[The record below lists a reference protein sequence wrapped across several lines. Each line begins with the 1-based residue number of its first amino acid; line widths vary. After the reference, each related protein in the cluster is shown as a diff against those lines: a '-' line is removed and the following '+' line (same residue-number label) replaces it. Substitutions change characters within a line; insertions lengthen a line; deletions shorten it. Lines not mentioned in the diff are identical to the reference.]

1 MKTHRKSSGSIMR
14 KYYQLILVIVCFISI
29 ITLLIYRH
37 EYYRLRYVLEVL
49 NFFGKPG
56 LSEIEFCGPGFNATM
71 LSEIVRNTSM
81 EVRETPPLFQQID
94 DNFYSY
100 SSFLR
105 SYKKYEN
112 LTPLHAHSIDSIVI
126 GKADVKPNFRC
137 NIWLE
142 NSDKP
147 KASRFSYKIVSEAI
161 NGYSLY
167 IFQCYLNKN
176 LGKPTGVSFYINDY
190 NINPIHAPINRLIQV
205 NTKRKPRESSSIR
218 FVNNI
223 VPAVCVIP
231 NQVPIVS
238 RDQFIEFLVFYHM
251 MGVNHFTIYDTM
263 ISEDIIRRLNLLPPD
278 ITQWEIQF
286 FPLNYPYV
294 FAKSYDIVRNAIE
307 LDCLF
312 RHFRI
317 DKEES
322 NKASHAMV
330 LSWDEFLVPRV
341 HSNIR
346 AILDDF
352 DPTRKL
358 RSVKV
363 KPLLFCLNQ
372 EIDSNTDDG
381 YPDIMRKTHYYI
393 TPQELK
399 SIAIRNLDSMM
410 IFEDLF
416 NLTSGIKQAPVE
428 ILAVHK
434 YTECRDPKGYHLNGV
449 GYNETQMQVFQHKFE
464 GAMLRF
470 GQSLVSDRI
479 YRLYRSG
486 QIWEKTNNEFVRD
499 ML

>member
-1 MKTHRKSSGSIMR
+1 MKTHRKSSGNIMR

-105 SYKKYEN
+105 SYQKYDK
-112 LTPLHAHSIDSIVI
+112 LVQTHAHNIDTIVV
-126 GKADVKPNFRC
+126 GKANVLPNFRC

-142 NSDKP
+142 NSDEPKP
-147 KASRFSYKIVSEAI
+147 GRFNYKIVSKESPS
-161 NGYSLY
+161 YHLY
-167 IFQCYLNKN
+167 IFQCLLNKN
-176 LGKPTGVSFYINDY
+176 LGTPKGVSFYVNDF
-190 NINPIHAPINRLIQV
+190 NITPIHAPINRLIQV
-205 NTKRKPRESSSIR
+205 NTKRKPREKSSIK

-223 VPAVCVIP
+223 VPAICVIP
-231 NQVPIVS
+231 NQVPLVS
-238 RDQFIEFLVFYHM
+238 RDAFIEFLVFHHM
-251 MGVNHFTIYDTM
+251 MGVNHFTIYDSM
-263 ISEDIIRRLNLLPPD
+263 ISEDIIRRLNLLPSD
-278 ITQWEIQF
+278 ITQWNIQF

-294 FAKSYDIVRNAIE
+294 FAKSYSIVRDAIE

-312 RHFRI
+312 RHFRL
-317 DKEES
+317 DKEET
-322 NKASHAMV
+322 NRASHAMV

-341 HSNIR
+341 HSNIK
-346 AILDDF
+346 AVVDDF
-352 DPTRKL
+352 DPTRRL
-358 RSVKV
+358 RSLKV
-363 KPLLFCLNQ
+363 TPLLFCLNQ
-372 EIDSNTDDG
+372 EIDSNAEEG
-381 YPDIMRKTHYYI
+381 YPDVMTKSHYYI
-393 TPQELK
+393 TPLK
-399 SIAIRNLDSMM
+399 LKTLHVRNLDAMSL
-410 IFEDLF
+410 FEDIF
-416 NLTSGIKQAPVE
+416 NLTTSTAIPVDL
-428 ILAVHK
+428 LAGHK
-434 YTECRDPKGYHLNGV
+434 YTECRDPRSFHPSGL

-464 GAMLRF
+464 GSMMRF
-470 GQSLVSDRI
+470 GQSLTSDKI

-486 QIWEKTNNEFVRD
+486 LIWEKSSNEFVRD